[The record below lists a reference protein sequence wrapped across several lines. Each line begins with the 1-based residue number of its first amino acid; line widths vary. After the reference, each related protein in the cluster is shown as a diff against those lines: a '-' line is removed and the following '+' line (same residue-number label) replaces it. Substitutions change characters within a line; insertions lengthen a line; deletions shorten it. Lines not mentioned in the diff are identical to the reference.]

1 MQAKGWQVVSIGD
14 ADRGD
19 YEHTLIVNYGVPDA
33 MVNKV
38 SSDLQLQPHISTL
51 SGMNPSVPA
60 DMRIVIGKDFL
71 GSLQ

>member
-1 MQAKGWQVVSIGD
+1 MDGKLRQGIRDRFLEGMSHAACTVNMVS
-14 ADRGD
+14 
-19 YEHTLIVNYGVPDA
+19 
-33 MVNKV
+33 KV